1 MHGNQSARD
10 MREVCSVNWMH
21 GNRELVKYV
30 HHHGITQSQHC
41 NNDNVMDASAWI
53 ELFGGLYKCQNM

>member
-53 ELFGGLYKCQNM
+53 